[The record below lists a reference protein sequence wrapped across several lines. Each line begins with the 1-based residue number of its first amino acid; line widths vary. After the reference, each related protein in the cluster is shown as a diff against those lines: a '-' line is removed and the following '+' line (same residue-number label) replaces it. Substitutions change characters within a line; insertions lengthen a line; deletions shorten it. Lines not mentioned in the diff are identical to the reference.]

1 MATAPTR
8 IADTPVDPIFVN
20 RWSPRSFTD
29 ASITLAEL
37 TGILEAARWAPSAS
51 NVQPWRF
58 VYSLR
63 NDAAWADL
71 AATLAPGNQTW
82 APKAAALIAVTS
94 HKLMVPPGGSE
105 LVNNGA
111 HAFDAGA
118 AWAFLALQASQSGWA
133 THAMGGFNAEAAA
146 TVIKLPADYA
156 IHCIVA
162 IGRQG
167 DAEALPDALKS
178 REQPSQR
185 RPIADSMIPGAF

>member
-1 MATAPTR
+1 MTTAPTR

-63 NDAAWADL
+63 NDGAWADL

-94 HKLMVPPGGSE
+94 HKRMVPPGGSE

-118 AWAFLALQASQSGWA
+118 AWGFLALQASKSGWA
-133 THAMGGFNAEAAA
+133 THAMAVS
-146 TVIKLPADYA
+146 T
-156 IHCIVA
+156 
-162 IGRQG
+162 
-167 DAEALPDALKS
+167 
-178 REQPSQR
+178 R
-185 RPIADSMIPGAF
+185 RPQPL